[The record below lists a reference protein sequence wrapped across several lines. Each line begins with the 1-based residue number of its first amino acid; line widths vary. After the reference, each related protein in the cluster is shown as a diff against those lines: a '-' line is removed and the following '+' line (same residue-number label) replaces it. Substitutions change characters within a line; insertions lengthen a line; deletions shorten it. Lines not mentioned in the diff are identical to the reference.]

1 MKLIK
6 LNCDEFFYITSH
18 GFLPN
23 EMVEMINRS
32 YEKKGSNYLL
42 NISEDA
48 ADQLRDLFS
57 DQLQVVGFD
66 ENYNLTKEGQMIEN
80 LIDSFFI
87 G

>member
-6 LNCDEFFYITSH
+6 LRNNEFFYIISKD
-18 GFLPN
+18 FLP
-23 EMVEMINRS
+23 VEMIEMIKQS
-32 YEKKGSNYLL
+32 CEKYGFNYLL
-42 NISEDA
+42 NISEDE

-66 ENYNLTKEGQMIEN
+66 ENDNLTKEGQMIEN
-80 LIDSFFI
+80 LIDKFFI